1 MKNLPIGGVW
11 KGKVKL
17 HSNSPAQDYFA
28 NITLNTLDPNH
39 IDVFFPE
46 FAHATP
52 RVQLQFSIQ
61 QEALTA
67 ATTRKI

>member
-17 HSNSPAQDYFA
+17 HSNSPAQDDFA

-39 IDVFFPE
+39 IDVSSGVRPR
-46 FAHATP
+46 HAKG
-52 RVQLQFSIQ
+52 
-61 QEALTA
+61 A
-67 ATTRKI
+67 ATLASNRKR

>member
-46 FAHATP
+46 PPTP
-52 RVQLQFSIQ
+52 RQGCS
-61 QEALTA
+61 
-67 ATTRKI
+67 